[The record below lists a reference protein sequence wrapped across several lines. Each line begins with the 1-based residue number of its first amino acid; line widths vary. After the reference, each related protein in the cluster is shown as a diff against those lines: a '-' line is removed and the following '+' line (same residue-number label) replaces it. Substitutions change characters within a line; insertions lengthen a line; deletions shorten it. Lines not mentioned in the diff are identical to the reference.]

1 MEKSHFVTV
10 IITAYNSENYIK
22 RSISS
27 VLDQTYTDFDLIV
40 VNDCSTDTTASI
52 VASEFPQVNLINKP
66 NGGPSSSRNSGIKSA
81 TGQYV
86 AFLDADDYW
95 DRHKLMKQVSIIKNK
110 DANIVCTNAM
120 NVSNGNELGLRF
132 DYKKVFL
139 LDKPNYGL
147 LVPPGIWAEQNYIK
161 HNSTITV
168 ICDRPYESEDYIT
181 DYNLF
186 KEFIIKLN
194 IK

>member
-1 MEKSHFVTV
+1 M
-10 IITAYNSENYIK
+10 INSVKLIKFPIFKEDNGDLSVFEENVDAIPFTIK
-22 RSISS
+22 RIFNVRSDKGSIRGQHAHRLCSQLIICSIGSVEVLCDDSS
-27 VLDQTYTDFDLIV
+27 
-40 VNDCSTDTTASI
+40 N
-52 VASEFPQVNLINKP
+52 
-66 NGGPSSSRNSGIKSA
+66 
-81 TGQYV
+81 
-86 AFLDADDYW
+86 
-95 DRHKLMKQVSIIKNK
+95 
-110 DANIVCTNAM
+110 
-120 NVSNGNELGLRF
+120 
-132 DYKKVFL
+132 KKVFL

-186 KEFIIKLN
+186 KEFNSKLN